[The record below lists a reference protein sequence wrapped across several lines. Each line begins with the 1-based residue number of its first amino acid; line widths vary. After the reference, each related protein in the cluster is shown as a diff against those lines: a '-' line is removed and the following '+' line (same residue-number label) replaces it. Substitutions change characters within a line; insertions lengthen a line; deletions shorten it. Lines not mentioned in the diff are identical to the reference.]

1 MQKLILLSIVLFTT
15 ITLMT
20 ACGENGNGATT
31 EATTE
36 ATTKATTEVSTDEV
50 TNVSDSTLTTT
61 EVVSETTKK

>member
-1 MQKLILLSIVLFTT
+1 MQKLILFSIAIFTT

-31 EATTE
+31 ET
-36 ATTKATTEVSTDEV
+36 TTEVSSQDV

-61 EVVSETTKK
+61 EVVSDTTKK

>member
-1 MQKLILLSIVLFTT
+1 MQKLIILSIVLFTT

-20 ACGENGNGATT
+20 ACGENGNGSTT
-31 EATTE
+31 E
-36 ATTKATTEVSTDEV
+36 ATTEVSTDEV

>member
-1 MQKLILLSIVLFTT
+1 MQKLIFFSIVLFTT

-31 EATTE
+31 E
-36 ATTKATTEVSTDEV
+36 ATTEVSTDEV

>member
-31 EATTE
+31 E
-36 ATTKATTEVSTDEV
+36 VSTDEV
-50 TNVSDSTLTTT
+50 TNVSDSCCTLTTT

>member
-1 MQKLILLSIVLFTT
+1 MQKLILFSIAIFTT

-31 EATTE
+31 ET
-36 ATTKATTEVSTDEV
+36 TTEVSSQDV

-61 EVVSETTKK
+61 EVVSETTK

>member
-20 ACGENGNGATT
+20 ACGENKNGATT
-31 EATTE
+31 ET
-36 ATTKATTEVSTDEV
+36 TTEVSSEDV

>member
-1 MQKLILLSIVLFTT
+1 MQKLILFSIAIFTT

-31 EATTE
+31 ET
-36 ATTKATTEVSTDEV
+36 TTEVSSEDV

-61 EVVSETTKK
+61 EVVSDTTKK

>member
-20 ACGENGNGATT
+20 ACGENGNGSTT
-31 EATTE
+31 ET
-36 ATTKATTEVSTDEV
+36 TTEVSSQDV

-61 EVVSETTKK
+61 EVVSDKTKK

>member
-1 MQKLILLSIVLFTT
+1 MQKLILLSIAIFTT

-31 EATTE
+31 EAS
-36 ATTKATTEVSTDEV
+36 TEVSSEDV

>member
-1 MQKLILLSIVLFTT
+1 MQKLIFFSIAIFTT

-20 ACGENGNGATT
+20 ACGENGNGTT
-31 EATTE
+31 TDAS
-36 ATTKATTEVSTDEV
+36 TEVSSEDV

>member
-1 MQKLILLSIVLFTT
+1 MQKLIFLSIVLFTT

-31 EATTE
+31 E
-36 ATTKATTEVSTDEV
+36 VSTEEV

-61 EVVSETTKK
+61 EVVSDTTKK

>member
-1 MQKLILLSIVLFTT
+1 MQKLILLSIAIFTT

-20 ACGENGNGATT
+20 ACGENGNG
-31 EATTE
+31 
-36 ATTKATTEVSTDEV
+36 ATTEVSTDEV

>member
-1 MQKLILLSIVLFTT
+1 MQKLILLSIAIFTT

-31 EATTE
+31 ET
-36 ATTKATTEVSTDEV
+36 TTEVSTDEV

>member
-1 MQKLILLSIVLFTT
+1 MQKLILLSIAIFTT

-31 EATTE
+31 ET
-36 ATTKATTEVSTDEV
+36 TTEVSSQDV

-61 EVVSETTKK
+61 EVVSETTTK

>member
-1 MQKLILLSIVLFTT
+1 MQKLILLSIAIFTT

-31 EATTE
+31 ET
-36 ATTKATTEVSTDEV
+36 TTEVSSQDV

-61 EVVSETTKK
+61 EVVSDTTKK

>member
-1 MQKLILLSIVLFTT
+1 MQKLIFLSIAIFTT

-31 EATTE
+31 ET
-36 ATTKATTEVSTDEV
+36 TTEVSSQDV

-61 EVVSETTKK
+61 EVVSDTTKK

>member
-1 MQKLILLSIVLFTT
+1 MQKLILLSIAIFTT

-31 EATTE
+31 ET
-36 ATTKATTEVSTDEV
+36 TTEVSSEDV

-61 EVVSETTKK
+61 EVISETTKK

>member
-1 MQKLILLSIVLFTT
+1 MQKLILFSIAIFTT

-20 ACGENGNGATT
+20 ACGENGNGSTT
-31 EATTE
+31 ET
-36 ATTKATTEVSTDEV
+36 TTEVSSQDV